1 MVLRKVGRDYER
13 IISTNLIVREV
24 FPFHT
29 KYRVWRY
36 FSFSL
41 NHLQNTDNFK
51 NILKLSV
58 IFVYGLY

>member
-1 MVLRKVGRDYER
+1 MMIRKVGRDYEN
-13 IISTNLIVREV
+13 IISTNLIVRDK

-29 KYRVWRY
+29 KYRRLAV
-36 FSFSL
+36 FFFLL

-51 NILKLSV
+51 NIRKLPV